1 VPWGFHL
8 LVRIGLRGM
17 APVFKNLLLEH
28 AVHVLAAFYGHFWH
42 VYSRQIVIVVG

>member
-1 VPWGFHL
+1 MGFPSACENWL
-8 LVRIGLRGM
+8 GGM

-42 VYSRQIVIVVG
+42 VCSG